1 MSEVFD
7 RSALAAPPANVGE
20 ALDRIKRNAVYFR
33 ANYAALT
40 GVLLVSTVVL
50 NPLCLVMLL
59 AVAASWAYVFAIRAE
74 PIVVSGRILSQR
86 EKLVGMSAGSLVVLF
101 LLSSVGYTLMYAVF
115 MSGVFSWS
123 ARPRLCAV
131 ASSALREGP
140 AVCGA
145 ASDASTPA
153 PLWCTAS

>member
-1 MSEVFD
+1 MALAGRRPFSEVFD

-115 MSGVFSWS
+115 MSG
-123 ARPRLCAV
+123 ALCAV
-131 ASSALREGP
+131 HGAMREP
-140 AVCGA
+140 LDTFDDVE
-145 ASDASTPA
+145 A
-153 PLWCTAS
+153 PGSKSFLDQLTGQ